1 MKKLYV
7 ASITTFHEDGRI
19 NESAA
24 KQLWE
29 RNLSEGADGFFIGGS
44 SGECFLLT
52 REERVR
58 SFELASEYVDRAD
71 IFAHVGAISTEEAVF
86 YAKQAKD
93 MGIRNIAATPPLYF
107 GFSEKEIAG
116 YYYDIAE
123 AAGQPVLYYNI
134 PSSTHR
140 ELQLSHPDIQEL
152 LKSGAIGSVKHTNL
166 NLLQMERM
174 HNINPDI
181 ICYGGFESCMVAF
194 LAFGCDGFI
203 GSSFNF
209 MLPQFRR
216 VMELYLEGEEAEAR
230 TLQSKCNNILDV
242 LLKNGLCANL
252 KYIVSNQGIPAGE
265 VRKPMLPLT
274 EEKKAEMDQV
284 LKEYLEIC

>member
-7 ASITTFHEDGRI
+7 ASVTPFNEDNQI
-19 NESAA
+19 NEAA
-24 KQLWE
+24 ARQLWE
-29 RNLSEGADGFFIGGS
+29 RNISEGADGFFIGGS
-44 SGECFLLT
+44 SGECFLLNSS
-52 REERVR
+52 ERVR
-58 SFELASEYVDRAD
+58 SFELAAEYADRAD

-86 YAKQAKD
+86 YAKKAREF
-93 MGIRNIAATPPLYF
+93 GISRIAATPPLYF

-134 PSSTHR
+134 PSSTHK
-140 ELQLSHPDIQEL
+140 ELDLSHPDIQAL

-174 HNINPDI
+174 RNINPDI
-181 ICYGGFESCMVAF
+181 KCFGGFESCMVAF

-209 MLPQFRR
+209 MLPQFKR
-216 VMELYLEGEEAEAR
+216 VMELYLERKEEEAVS
-230 TLQSKCNNILDV
+230 LQSKCNNILDV

-252 KYIVSNQGIPAGE
+252 KYILTAQGIPAGE

-274 EEKKAEMDQV
+274 ESRKAEMDQV
-284 LKEYLEIC
+284 LEKYLEIR

>member
-1 MKKLYV
+1 MKKIYV
-7 ASITTFHEDGRI
+7 ASITPFQEECRI

-44 SGECFLLT
+44 SGECFLLN

-107 GFSEKEIAG
+107 GFSQKEIAG

-134 PSSTHR
+134 PSSTHK
-140 ELQLSHPDIQEL
+140 ELQLSNPDIQAL
-152 LKSGAIGSVKHTNL
+152 LKSGVIGSVKHTNL
-166 NLLQMERM
+166 NLLEMERLR
-174 HNINPDI
+174 NINPDI
-181 ICYGGFESCMVAF
+181 KCFGGFESCMVAF
-194 LAFGCDGFI
+194 LAFGCEGFI

-209 MLPQFRR
+209 MLPQFKRI
-216 VMELYLEGEEAEAR
+216 MELYLDGKEEEAR
-230 TLQSKCNNILDV
+230 ILQSKSNNILDV

-252 KYIVSNQGIPAGE
+252 KYIVSSQGIPAGE
-265 VRKPMLPLT
+265 VRRPMLPLT
-274 EEKKAEMDQV
+274 EEKKAEMEQV
-284 LKEYLEIC
+284 LKQYLEVR

>member
-7 ASITTFHEDGRI
+7 ASITPFNEKNEI
-19 NESAA
+19 NEMAVR
-24 KQLWE
+24 QLWE

-58 SFELASEYVDRAD
+58 SFELASEYADRTD

-86 YAKQAKD
+86 YAKKAKAL
-93 MGIRNIAATPPLYF
+93 GIRNIAATPPLYF

-116 YYYDIAE
+116 YYYDIAK
-123 AAGQPVLYYNI
+123 AVDQPVLYYNI
-134 PSSTHR
+134 PTSTHR
-140 ELQLSHPDIQEL
+140 ELDLSHPDIQAL
-152 LKSGAIGSVKHTNL
+152 LRSGAVGAVKHTSL

-174 HNINPDI
+174 RNLNPEI
-181 ICYGGFESCMVAF
+181 KCFGGFESCMVAF
-194 LAFGCDGFI
+194 LAFGCEGFI

-209 MLPQFRR
+209 MLPQFKR
-216 VMELYLEGEEAEAR
+216 VLELYLEHREDEAGI
-230 TLQSKCNNILDV
+230 LQSKCNNILDV

-252 KYIVSNQGIPAGE
+252 KYILTSQGIPAGA

-274 EEKKAEMDQV
+274 ESRKAEMDQV
-284 LKEYLEIC
+284 LEKYLQIR

>member
-1 MKKLYV
+1 MKKIYV
-7 ASITTFHEDGRI
+7 ASITPFHEEGTI

-24 KQLWE
+24 RQLWE

-44 SGECFLLT
+44 SGECFLLN

-71 IFAHVGAISTEEAVF
+71 IFAHVGAISTEEAVY
-86 YAKQAKD
+86 YAKEAKA

-107 GFSEKEIAG
+107 GFSQKEIAG
-116 YYYDIAE
+116 YYYDISQAV
-123 AAGQPVLYYNI
+123 GQPVLYYNI

-140 ELQLSHPDIQEL
+140 ELQLSHPDIQAL

-166 NLLQMERM
+166 NLLEMERM
-174 HNINPDI
+174 RNINPDI
-181 ICYGGFESCMVAF
+181 TCYGGFESCMVAF
-194 LAFGCDGFI
+194 LAFGCEGFI

-209 MLPQFRR
+209 MLPQFKRI
-216 VMELYLEGEEAEAR
+216 MELYLDGKEEEAR
-230 TLQSKCNNILDV
+230 ILQSKSNNILDV

-252 KYIVSNQGIPAGE
+252 KYIVSSQGIPAGA

-274 EEKKAEMDQV
+274 EDKKAEMDQV
-284 LKEYLEIC
+284 LKQYLEIH

>member
-7 ASITTFHEDGRI
+7 ASATPFSKEGEI
-19 NESAA
+19 NEKAL

-58 SFELASEYVDRAD
+58 SFELAADYRERAD
-71 IFAHVGAISTEEAVF
+71 MIAHVGAISTEEAVF
-86 YAKQAKD
+86 YAKKAVNA
-93 MGIRNIAATPPLYF
+93 GIETIAATPPIYF

-123 AAGQPVLYYNI
+123 AAGRPVLYYNI
-134 PSSTHR
+134 PSSTHK
-140 ELQLSHPDIQEL
+140 ELDVTHPDFQAL
-152 LKSGAIGSVKHTNL
+152 LKSGAISAIKHTNL
-166 NLLQMERM
+166 NLLQMERIR
-174 HNINPDI
+174 NINPDI
-181 ICYGGFESCMVAF
+181 LCYGGFESCMVAF
-194 LAFGCDGFI
+194 VGFGCDGFI

-209 MLPQFRR
+209 MLPQFKRLL
-216 VMELYLEGEEAEAR
+216 ELCEEGKQEEAR
-230 TLQSKCNNILDV
+230 QLQTKCNNILDV

-252 KYIVSNQGIPAGE
+252 KYILTTQGIPAGE

-274 EEKKAEMDQV
+274 ESRKAEMDEV
-284 LKEYLEIC
+284 LNQYLIIR

>member
-7 ASITTFHEDGRI
+7 ASITPFKENGEI

-24 KQLWE
+24 RQLWE
-29 RNLSEGADGFFIGGS
+29 RNISEGADGFFIGGS

-58 SFELASEYVDRAD
+58 SFELASEYVNRAD
-71 IFAHVGAISTEEAVF
+71 IFAHVGSISTEEAVF
-86 YAKQAKD
+86 YAKKAKD

-116 YYYDIAE
+116 YYHDIAE
-123 AAGQPVLYYNI
+123 AIGQPVLYYNI

-140 ELQLSHPDIQEL
+140 ELEVSHPDIQAL

-174 HNINPDI
+174 RNINPDI
-181 ICYGGFESCMVAF
+181 KCFGGFESCMVAF

-209 MLPQFRR
+209 MLPQFKR
-216 VMELYLEGEEAEAR
+216 VMEQYLEGREEEAR
-230 TLQSKCNNILDV
+230 ILQTKCNNILDV

-252 KYIVSNQGIPAGE
+252 KYIVSSQGIPAGE

-274 EEKKAEMDQV
+274 QEKKTEMDSV
-284 LKEYLEIC
+284 LEQYLEIR

>member
-7 ASITTFHEDGRI
+7 ASITPFQENGEI

-24 KQLWE
+24 RQLWE
-29 RNLSEGADGFFIGGS
+29 RNISEGADGFFIGGS

-58 SFELASEYVDRAD
+58 SFELASEYADRAD
-71 IFAHVGAISTEEAVF
+71 IFAHVGSISTEEAVF
-86 YAKQAKD
+86 YAKKAKD

-123 AAGQPVLYYNI
+123 AIGQPVLYYNI

-140 ELQLSHPDIQEL
+140 ELEVSHPDIEAL

-174 HNINPDI
+174 RNINPDI
-181 ICYGGFESCMVAF
+181 KCFGGFESCMVAF

-209 MLPQFRR
+209 MLPQFQR
-216 VMELYLEGEEAEAR
+216 VMEQYLEGKEEEAR
-230 TLQSKCNNILDV
+230 ILQTKCNNILDV

-252 KYIVSNQGIPAGE
+252 KYIVSSQGIPAGE

-274 EEKKAEMDQV
+274 QEKKAEMDQV
-284 LKEYLEIC
+284 LKQYLEIR

>member
-1 MKKLYV
+1 MKKIYV
-7 ASITTFHEDGRI
+7 ASITPFQEEGRI

-44 SGECFLLT
+44 SGECFLLN

-107 GFSEKEIAG
+107 GFSQKEIAG

-134 PSSTHR
+134 PSSTHK
-140 ELQLSHPDIQEL
+140 ELQLSNPDIQAL
-152 LKSGAIGSVKHTNL
+152 LKSGVIGSVKHTNL
-166 NLLQMERM
+166 NLLEMERLR
-174 HNINPDI
+174 NINPDI
-181 ICYGGFESCMVAF
+181 KCFGGFESCMVAF
-194 LAFGCDGFI
+194 LAFGCEGFI

-209 MLPQFRR
+209 MLPQFKRI
-216 VMELYLEGEEAEAR
+216 MELYLDGKEEEAR
-230 TLQSKCNNILDV
+230 ILQSKSNNILDV

-252 KYIVSNQGIPAGE
+252 KYIVSSQGIPAGE
-265 VRKPMLPLT
+265 VRRPMLPLT
-274 EEKKAEMDQV
+274 EEKKAEMEQV
-284 LKEYLEIC
+284 LKQYLEVR

>member
-1 MKKLYV
+1 MKKIYV
-7 ASITTFHEDGRI
+7 ASITPFQEDGRI

-44 SGECFLLT
+44 SGECFLLN

-58 SFELASEYVDRAD
+58 SFELASEYVERAD

-107 GFSEKEIAG
+107 GFSQKEIAG

-134 PSSTHR
+134 PSSTHK
-140 ELQLSHPDIQEL
+140 ELQLSNPDIQAL
-152 LKSGAIGSVKHTNL
+152 LKSGVIGSVKHTNL
-166 NLLQMERM
+166 NLLEMERLR
-174 HNINPDI
+174 NINPDI
-181 ICYGGFESCMVAF
+181 KCFGGFESCMVAF
-194 LAFGCDGFI
+194 LAFGCEGFI

-209 MLPQFRR
+209 MLPQFKRI
-216 VMELYLEGEEAEAR
+216 MELYLDGKEEEAR
-230 TLQSKCNNILDV
+230 ILQSKSNNILDV

-252 KYIVSNQGIPAGE
+252 KYIVSSQGIPAGE
-265 VRKPMLPLT
+265 VRRPMLPLT
-274 EEKKAEMDQV
+274 EEKKAEMEQV
-284 LKEYLEIC
+284 LKQYLEVC